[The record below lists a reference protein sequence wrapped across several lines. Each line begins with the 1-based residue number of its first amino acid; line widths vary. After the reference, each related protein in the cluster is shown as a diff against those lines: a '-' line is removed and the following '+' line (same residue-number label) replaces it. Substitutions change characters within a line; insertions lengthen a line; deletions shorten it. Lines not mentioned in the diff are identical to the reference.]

1 MKIPHFT
8 KCLGSLLTFALLT
21 FSCSQDTETTFA
33 ELIVEE
39 TVATE
44 TITPEEEVT
53 EEAAEPIIDYQ
64 KGTLV
69 LSEDTKVA
77 LDITK
82 GAEENSTSKKTYSL
96 KSITQPKNGKTEM
109 NNNNEIVYSP
119 AADYNGDDSFSYTLN
134 IQDSTET
141 TVEQVNTFNIT
152 ITPTKDVVDDLVT
165 TTYETAKTIAPLT
178 NDTFA
183 ASSSVSITEISLANK
198 GIAVLNSDNTITYTP
213 NKATSGEDQIQYKT
227 SITNS
232 DASVSTEN
240 GTLKVTILNNVQPT
254 GANIK
259 YVTTTGKSTN
269 TGATEAS
276 AWSISH
282 AFNTAKAGDIV
293 YIKAGN
299 YGAVNLVVK
308 NSGNASN
315 PIQFIGYKTNPGD
328 IESINGPTV
337 SYQDYKNNGNKLDA
351 TVMPTIIGNT
361 INDEGQGTGIK
372 STKSYIQFSNFQI
385 SNYEKN
391 IFAEEGTQ
399 ILIKNIISTDA
410 GDFNIDHMYVPKS
423 EWKAG
428 DPGTTTAGLEYSGWG
443 VVLYGTNSQ
452 IENSIV
458 INAGAEGFHI
468 RGDNHKHNNNKVYSD
483 SKINPCDYY
492 YLITDANYNTLDNI
506 YVERVGDL
514 AHAGHGLVLK
524 VRATNNNINNCK
536 SKNTAIETSFD
547 GVNNNN
553 FYNCHITGG
562 IDKNG
567 AFLIANGSHHN
578 TYTNCSTDDA
588 EGVQFSDWKDGLE
601 SGTGLTNAGHDNKFI
616 NCVFK
621 NQKSAINLYWWDQ
634 SAFIQSAAYSNTF
647 ENCEFK
653 NLDYLFEVDRIN
665 YNNSVKNST
674 ITNVK
679 ELRYSQ
685 NKSNVSLSLGFTFT
699 NVSIIDSNIKLP

>member
-39 TVATE
+39 TIATE
-44 TITPEEEVT
+44 TITAEEEVT

-165 TTYETAKTIAPLT
+165 TTYETAKTIAPLA

-328 IESINGPTV
+328 IESSGSPTI
-337 SYQDYKNNGNKLDA
+337 SYDSYKANGNKLNSNA
-351 TVMPTIIGNT
+351 MPLLSGNNSGIAIYLDRDYVSVNNIQISTYSTGLYSKGKYIKLKNIIGN
-361 INDEGQGTGIK
+361 NFGNQ
-372 STKSYIQFSNFQI
+372 SSYNA
-385 SNYEKN
+385 Y
-391 IFAEEGTQ
+391 
-399 ILIKNIISTDA
+399 D
-410 GDFNIDHMYVPKS
+410 
-423 EWKAG
+423 
-428 DPGTTTAGLEYSGWG
+428 GWG
-443 VVLYGTNSQ
+443 IMVFGDYSRIESCQIINATAEAIKLSDSDYSLVDYCKVYADNPVNPTDYYILLTGGTN
-452 IENSIV
+452 NSIV
-458 INAGAEGFHI
+458 RNSYAERDINLNHGGHGIALKDIAENNTI
-468 RGDNHKHNNNKVYSD
+468 DNCTVKRTSFEFNFSGVK
-483 SKINPCDYY
+483 
-492 YLITDANYNTLDNI
+492 YNTLQNS
-506 YVERVGDL
+506 YVYGVSTSALEW
-514 AHAGHGLVLK
+514 HARIGIFNG
-524 VRATNNNINNCK
+524 ANNNNI
-536 SKNTAIETSFD
+536 KNVTIQDTWTAINWSDYDD
-547 GVNNNN
+547 GYV
-553 FYNCHITGG
+553 GP
-562 IDKNG
+562 
-567 AFLIANGSHHN
+567 
-578 TYTNCSTDDA
+578 
-588 EGVQFSDWKDGLE
+588 DGDRDE
-601 SGTGLTNAGHDNKFI
+601 ISCGYD
-616 NCVFK
+616 
-621 NQKSAINLYWWDQ
+621 
-634 SAFIQSAAYSNTF
+634 NTF
-647 ENCEFK
+647 ESLKIKNTNRIINIGEGSIFSAKAKRNTIRNSYFENFNAVVISNLGSEDIIFESCSFKTGNYLVVETKGIYQSYSKADITFNNCDWIDVNF
-653 NLDYLFEVDRIN
+653 
-665 YNNSVKNST
+665 T
-674 ITNVK
+674 IPN
-679 ELRYSQ
+679 
-685 NKSNVSLSLGFTFT
+685 
-699 NVSIIDSNIKLP
+699 

>member
-8 KCLGSLLTFALLT
+8 KCLGSLLAFALLT

-39 TVATE
+39 TIATE

-152 ITPTKDVVDDLVT
+152 ITPTKDVVDDVVT
-165 TTYETAKTIAPLT
+165 TTYETAKTIAPLA

-328 IESINGPTV
+328 TYTN
-337 SYQDYKNNGNKLDA
+337 SYSTFEYGDKIDENKL
-351 TVMPTIIGNT
+351 PLISGNDSNT
-361 INDEGQGTGIK
+361 GLAIDINRDYIQLSNIQISKFQTGIN
-372 STKSYIQFSNFQI
+372 TTGNFL
-385 SNYEKN
+385 
-391 IFAEEGTQ
+391 
-399 ILIKNIISTDA
+399 LIKNIVISAIGEQSNNTKQNGKA
-410 GDFNIDHMYVPKS
+410 LQIYGDNTI
-423 EWKAG
+423 
-428 DPGTTTAGLEYSGWG
+428 
-443 VVLYGTNSQ
+443 
-452 IENSIV
+452 IEDSFIL
-458 INAGAEGFHI
+458 NANAEGI
-468 RGDNHKHNNNKVYSD
+468 NIKGGQNCEIKRTKVYSD
-483 SKINPCDYY
+483 NVLNPGGYY
-492 YLITDANYNTLDNI
+492 ILISFGGKYNLIEDCIIYRNKNADLHQGHGFVLKDKASSNIIKGGIAYNTGIEVNFSGVEKNTFEDMQIFGHYSEDSKEFSSGIRVLNGAHDNI
-506 YVERVGDL
+506 FNRIKIKDSRYPFNFHDYNDGYANPDGDRDETQ
-514 AHAGHGLVLK
+514 GG
-524 VRATNNNINNCK
+524 NNNIFIEIDSDTSNSIILCNTVDTK
-536 SKNTAIETSFD
+536 IGTSTSKN
-547 GVNNNN
+547 
-553 FYNCHITGG
+553 
-562 IDKNG
+562 
-567 AFLIANGSHHN
+567 N
-578 TYTNCSTDDA
+578 T
-588 EGVQFSDWKDGLE
+588 W
-601 SGTGLTNAGHDNKFI
+601 I
-616 NCVFK
+616 NCTFK
-621 NQKSAINLYWWDQ
+621 NVTSIP
-634 SAFIQSAAYSNTF
+634 FYSNHLTTNFKFEKCTF
-647 ENCEFK
+647 QNINSNTLFMVEN
-653 NLDYLFEVDRIN
+653 NLGNWNAVYEDCKFVEV
-665 YNNSVKNST
+665 K
-674 ITNVK
+674 
-679 ELRYSQ
+679 
-685 NKSNVSLSLGFTFT
+685 F
-699 NVSIIDSNIKLP
+699 NIPQ

>member
-39 TVATE
+39 TIAPE

-82 GAEENSTSKKTYSL
+82 GAEENSTNKKTYSL

-165 TTYETAKTIAPLT
+165 TTYETAKTIAPLA

-213 NKATSGEDQIQYKT
+213 NKATYGEDQIQYKT

-351 TVMPTIIGNT
+351 TVMPLLQGARTNNIGTGMGIENRKNYIDINNFQIRYFEYGIFSTGNNINLNNIITSDHGDFYLNHSYPNYTSDAFLNLTGSGIWMADALDCTIDNTIAINCGARGIAIVNSESIAMNYSSVYCDNNTNPTDYYIMAYNSKNSKFKYCDVNRIGNLSHFGHGFSIKVNSSYNSYQNCSANGT
-361 INDEGQGTGIK
+361 SFELNSNIHHNTFTDCHVQGTGDAL
-372 STKSYIQFSNFQI
+372 SGGWEVTNNSYENKFLRCSNDSGEGIVFSDWI
-385 SNYEKN
+385 
-391 IFAEEGTQ
+391 EG
-399 ILIKNIISTDA
+399 D
-410 GDFNIDHMYVPKS
+410 G
-423 EWKAG
+423 
-428 DPGTTTAGLEYSGWG
+428 
-443 VVLYGTNSQ
+443 
-452 IENSIV
+452 
-458 INAGAEGFHI
+458 
-468 RGDNHKHNNNKVYSD
+468 
-483 SKINPCDYY
+483 
-492 YLITDANYNTLDNI
+492 
-506 YVERVGDL
+506 
-514 AHAGHGLVLK
+514 
-524 VRATNNNINNCK
+524 NNNINTAAYNNVFNDCK
-536 SKNTAIETSFD
+536 ITNTVT
-547 GVNNNN
+547 
-553 FYNCHITGG
+553 H
-562 IDKNG
+562 
-567 AFLIANGSHHN
+567 
-578 TYTNCSTDDA
+578 
-588 EGVQFSDWKDGLE
+588 
-601 SGTGLTNAGHDNKFI
+601 SGTIIDFHFNSQAGRLTSYAKDNTFINCTFSGADNLFKVDRVNSGNKFI
-616 NCVFK
+616 NC
-621 NQKSAINLYWWDQ
+621 NISDIESLRTSRYEINKSLKLDVIFEDCK
-634 SAFIQSAAYSNTF
+634 F
-647 ENCEFK
+647 ENIGF
-653 NLDYLFEVDRIN
+653 
-665 YNNSVKNST
+665 
-674 ITNVK
+674 
-679 ELRYSQ
+679 Q
-685 NKSNVSLSLGFTFT
+685 N
-699 NVSIIDSNIKLP
+699 PQ